1 MRPVKFRCHGRRVR
15 GFRPAEGVGEAIQY
29 LWFFPLGVGDGQFGR
44 DRGTTTQSVK
54 VFIVQSARQT
64 VSLWKNTEGC
74 NLPVEEYGIHE
85 KQDCT
90 CLWTFP
96 RFRLSPCAYLNLPL
110 YNLHITSAEGLKRD
124 YCNYAVVF
132 GDVVLRRP
140 FIRLP
145 MSCTYMTQKIKFLH
159 PAP

>member
-1 MRPVKFRCHGRRVR
+1 MRPVKFGCHGRRVR

-29 LWFFPLGVGDGQFGR
+29 LWFFSLGVGDGQFGR
-44 DRGTTTQSVK
+44 GRGTTTQSVK
-54 VFIVQSARQT
+54 G
-64 VSLWKNTEGC
+64 VSLCKNTEGC

-85 KQDCT
+85 KQNCT

-96 RFRLSPCAYLNLPL
+96 RFRLSPCAYLTLPL
-110 YNLHITSAEGLKRD
+110 HNLHITSAEGLKRD
-124 YCNYAVVF
+124 YCNYVVVF

-145 MSCTYMTQKIKFLH
+145 TS
-159 PAP
+159 